1 MSVFIFMCGVVFLG
15 ASVFALDFLDL
26 CVSGTPEEVKKAIE
40 AGVDVN
46 ARDERDYTPLMW
58 AVRYNPNSEVTKILI
73 DAGADVNAKGERG
86 YTPLMWAVRYDKAS
100 PEIVKLLLDAGADVN
115 AVSQFCETALDQTID
130 EQKVELLIKRGA
142 KKGQEICFGKPY
154 GEVLSIISSGKARD
168 YGFTP
173 LTVAIISNDDL
184 KEVKEALA
192 KTKDLNT
199 RDMCEG
205 HTPLIWAILL
215 NRSPQIV
222 KLLLDAGADVNA
234 EDYSFGM
241 TPLGLAILNR
251 NYETIDLLLKAG
263 AKPSLDYVALTSTPL
278 REAISIRNAKL
289 VKLLLEKGADANEL
303 SSEGY
308 TVPLCTAVETEDLE
322 IVRILLDAGADV
334 NMKIKAKAGT
344 PFVVAVSESNL
355 EIVKLLLD
363 AGADVNVKGYF
374 GWTPLMWAVR
384 YNPNSEVTKILIDA
398 GADVNAKDDN
408 GWTPLMWAARAGRE
422 KAIKLLLSAGADPL
436 ITNNEGKRAIDY
448 TEEGTENYNLLA
460 AAAREKLI
468 PSQIVFEGKGN
479 SYTCCNGC
487 WKGKTRFGGLNVVS
501 YNRDS
506 MVLLTAIK
514 GANLLSQPGTKVKL
528 TGKRWIPDIPQNHTD
543 QSYWEEKESTI
554 IEGSLANGEL
564 CNNGYCLALEGN
576 QVRVKLSRKVSEA
589 FKAVPWKEVSLTV
602 YDKDGKEIG
611 GYKFKPVEPGKFSCG
626 KDKKDIVYEGFPE
639 GGGIFP
645 RVIAN
650 FGQCVWWAARRRYEE
665 TGKLVSDGAL
675 YPSAEY
681 KTQGLQKITPQYKPQ
696 KGDIIIA
703 DDGKKSGHWAFI
715 EEVKDYRNPSNGKS
729 YKQLRISQFNF
740 EVNNGYTETYSEVI
754 IYLRTDLPNTPV
766 AFTSNLG
773 ANPQYYFKGH
783 TWYCIT
789 SQEMR

>member
-1 MSVFIFMCGVVFLG
+1 MRKALFVIVILWISFFFLSV
-15 ASVFALDFLDL
+15 SALANSNFFSL
-26 CVSGTPEEVKKAIE
+26 CMSGTPEGVKRAIE
-40 AGVDVN
+40 AGAEVN
-46 ARDERDYTPLMW
+46 AKNDNGQTPLML
-58 AVRYNPNSEVTKILI
+58 AIALNQNPEIIKMLLS
-73 DAGADVNAKGERG
+73 AGANVNAKDKNGK
-86 YTPLMWAVRYDKAS
+86 TPLVYAATFNQN
-100 PEIVKLLLDAGADVN
+100 PEI
-115 AVSQFCETALDQTID
+115 I
-130 EQKVELLIKRGA
+130 
-142 KKGQEICFGKPY
+142 
-154 GEVLSIISSGKARD
+154 
-168 YGFTP
+168 
-173 LTVAIISNDDL
+173 
-184 KEVKEALA
+184 
-192 KTKDLNT
+192 
-199 RDMCEG
+199 
-205 HTPLIWAILL
+205 
-215 NRSPQIV
+215 
-222 KLLLDAGADVNA
+222 
-234 EDYSFGM
+234 
-241 TPLGLAILNR
+241 
-251 NYETIDLLLKAG
+251 
-263 AKPSLDYVALTSTPL
+263 
-278 REAISIRNAKL
+278 
-289 VKLLLEKGADANEL
+289 KLLLE
-303 SSEGY
+303 
-308 TVPLCTAVETEDLE
+308 
-322 IVRILLDAGADV
+322 
-334 NMKIKAKAGT
+334 
-344 PFVVAVSESNL
+344 
-355 EIVKLLLD
+355 
-363 AGADVNVKGYF
+363 
-374 GWTPLMWAVR
+374 
-384 YNPNSEVTKILIDA
+384 
-398 GADVNAKDDN
+398 
-408 GWTPLMWAARAGRE
+408 
-422 KAIKLLLSAGADPL
+422 AGADPL
-436 ITNNEGKRAIDY
+436 IADNKGRRAIDY

-602 YDKDGKEIG
+602 YNKDGKEIG

-703 DDGKKSGHWAFI
+703 DDGKKSGHWAFV

>member
-1 MSVFIFMCGVVFLG
+1 MRKALFVIVILWISFFFLSV
-15 ASVFALDFLDL
+15 SALANSNFFSL
-26 CVSGTPEEVKKAIE
+26 CMSGTPEGVKRAIE
-40 AGVDVN
+40 AGAEVN
-46 ARDERDYTPLMW
+46 AKNDNGQTPLML
-58 AVRYNPNSEVTKILI
+58 AIALNQNPEIIKMLLS
-73 DAGADVNAKGERG
+73 AGANVNAKDKNGK
-86 YTPLMWAVRYDKAS
+86 TPLVYAATFNQN
-100 PEIVKLLLDAGADVN
+100 PEI
-115 AVSQFCETALDQTID
+115 I
-130 EQKVELLIKRGA
+130 
-142 KKGQEICFGKPY
+142 
-154 GEVLSIISSGKARD
+154 
-168 YGFTP
+168 
-173 LTVAIISNDDL
+173 
-184 KEVKEALA
+184 
-192 KTKDLNT
+192 
-199 RDMCEG
+199 
-205 HTPLIWAILL
+205 
-215 NRSPQIV
+215 
-222 KLLLDAGADVNA
+222 
-234 EDYSFGM
+234 
-241 TPLGLAILNR
+241 
-251 NYETIDLLLKAG
+251 
-263 AKPSLDYVALTSTPL
+263 
-278 REAISIRNAKL
+278 
-289 VKLLLEKGADANEL
+289 KLLLE
-303 SSEGY
+303 
-308 TVPLCTAVETEDLE
+308 
-322 IVRILLDAGADV
+322 
-334 NMKIKAKAGT
+334 
-344 PFVVAVSESNL
+344 
-355 EIVKLLLD
+355 
-363 AGADVNVKGYF
+363 
-374 GWTPLMWAVR
+374 
-384 YNPNSEVTKILIDA
+384 
-398 GADVNAKDDN
+398 
-408 GWTPLMWAARAGRE
+408 
-422 KAIKLLLSAGADPL
+422 AGADPL
-436 ITNNEGKRAIDY
+436 IADNKGRRAIDY

-564 CNNGYCLALEGN
+564 CNNGYCLVLEGN
-576 QVRVKLSRKVSEA
+576 QVRVKLSREVSEA

-602 YDKDGKEIG
+602 YNKDGKEIG

-626 KDKKDIVYEGFPE
+626 KDKKDVASEKKSVVYEGFLE

-740 EVNNGYTETYSEVI
+740 EVNNGYAETYSEVI

-773 ANPQYYFKGH
+773 ANPQYYFKDH

-789 SQEMR
+789 SQEMNKLE